1 MKALIFSDIHG
12 SENAMLRVDELIK
25 KYNPELIILLGDL
38 LYHGPRNDLPFSYH
52 PKGVIPLLNNHKDK
66 IIAVRGNCEAEVD
79 QMVLSFP
86 CMSTY
91 SEIFVDG
98 LKLTLTHGHIYN
110 EDNPVPGSSI
120 MLYGHTHIPVCHKKD
135 DIIFFNP
142 GSTTIP
148 KGGNKASFGIYEN
161 RNLSVLDLED
171 ESLMMTL
178 SI

>member
-25 KYNPELIILLGDL
+25 KHNPELIILLGDL
-38 LYHGPRNDLPFSYH
+38 LYHGPRNDLPLNYH
-52 PKGVIPLLNNHKDK
+52 PKGVIPLLNNYKDK

-91 SEIFVDG
+91 SEVFVDG
-98 LKLTLTHGHIYN
+98 LKITLTHGHIYN

-135 DIIFFNP
+135 DKIFFNP
-142 GSTTIP
+142 GSTSIP
-148 KGGNKASFGIYEN
+148 KGGNRASFGIYEN
-161 RNLSVLDLED
+161 RNLSVLDLEN
-171 ESLMMTL
+171 ENIMMTL

>member
-1 MKALIFSDIHG
+1 MKKQFFSKFNGNPIILAIIYAVFSIMLFIFS
-12 SENAMLRVDELIK
+12 
-25 KYNPELIILLGDL
+25 Y
-38 LYHGPRNDLPFSYH
+38 
-52 PKGVIPLLNNHKDK
+52 KDK

-79 QMVLSFP
+79 QMVLEFP

-91 SEIFVDG
+91 SEVFVDG

-110 EDNPVPGSSI
+110 EEKIVPGASI
-120 MLYGHTHIPVCHKKD
+120 MLYGHTHIPVCHKKN

-142 GSTTIP
+142 GSTSIP

-161 RNLSVLDLED
+161 KTLSVLDLID
-171 ESLMMTL
+171 EKQMLTL

>member
-25 KYNPELIILLGDL
+25 KHKPDLIILLGDL

-52 PKGVIPLLNNHKDK
+52 PKGVIPLLNNYKDK

-86 CMSTY
+86 CMSTF
-91 SEIFVDG
+91 SEIFVDD
-98 LKLTLTHGHIYN
+98 LKLSLTHGHIYN
-110 EDNPVPGSSI
+110 ENNPLPGATI

-171 ESLMMTL
+171 ETIMMTL

>member
-1 MKALIFSDIHG
+1 MKKQFFSKFNGNPIILAIIYAVFSIMLFIFS
-12 SENAMLRVDELIK
+12 
-25 KYNPELIILLGDL
+25 Y
-38 LYHGPRNDLPFSYH
+38 
-52 PKGVIPLLNNHKDK
+52 KDK

-79 QMVLSFP
+79 QMVLEFP

-91 SEIFVDG
+91 SEVFVDG

-110 EDNPVPGSSI
+110 EEKIVPGASI
-120 MLYGHTHIPVCHKKD
+120 MLYGHTHLPVCHKKN

-142 GSTTIP
+142 GSTSIP

-161 RNLSVLDLED
+161 KTLSVLDLID
-171 ESLMMTL
+171 EKQMLTL